1 MSSGFGWG
9 RYGIDVPLVKTYS
22 VVSDMAYTEPR
33 PLRADAR
40 RNRDAILKAAKK
52 VLARYGPDAQM
63 DDIARKAKVGVGTVY
78 RHFPTKEA
86 LIGALMVERLEQI
99 ATFVEAGLEH
109 EDPFEGFVESL
120 WRGAELG
127 AEDRAISAL
136 FGERVSQMTEI
147 HSCQVRLN
155 EAAAELIRR
164 AQATGA
170 LRPDVTVED
179 VPVFMCG
186 VMQAM
191 HQVDRDPNAW
201 RRHLQLIVDGMKAGP
216 HTTPLARG

>member
-1 MSSGFGWG
+1 
-9 RYGIDVPLVKTYS
+9 
-22 VVSDMAYTEPR
+22 MALTEPR

-52 VLARYGPDAQM
+52 VLAKCGPDAQM

-86 LIGALMVERLEQI
+86 LVGALMVERLEQI
-99 ATFVEAGLEH
+99 ARYVEQGLEH
-109 EDPFEGFVESL
+109 EDAFEGFVESL
-120 WRGAELG
+120 WKGAELA

-136 FGERVSQMTEI
+136 FGERVSQMVGI
-147 HSCQVRLN
+147 HACQERLN
-155 EAAAELIRR
+155 TAAAELIRR
-164 AQATGA
+164 AQADGR
-170 LRPDVTVED
+170 LRPDVSAAD

-191 HQVDRDPNAW
+191 HQADQDPNAW
-201 RRHLQLIVDGMKAGP
+201 RRHLQLIVDGLKAGP
-216 HTTPLARG
+216 HTTRLGSRS